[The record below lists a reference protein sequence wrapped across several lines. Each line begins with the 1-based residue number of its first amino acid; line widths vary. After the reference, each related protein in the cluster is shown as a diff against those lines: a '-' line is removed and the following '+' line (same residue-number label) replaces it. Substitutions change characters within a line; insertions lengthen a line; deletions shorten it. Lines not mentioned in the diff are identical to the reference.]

1 MKKLLFI
8 CTTTAIFAL
17 GCKSV
22 RPTDFTYLYDQ
33 LDTGLSARINT
44 DGYYTSARDCDTSF
58 FSVFMFYPDGLF
70 TIATTSNIDAV
81 TSCFSNGGNSK
92 ICQYPSW
99 GTYRIYGDTIKTQTI
114 VIEGMAASCIFRDYL
129 IGTDKSLT
137 NISDYVN
144 PKRSKLMYMQNY
156 PSFRNSSCPSMSQF
170 FHLPQKRDKSEC
182 PYLRKDWFYKKA
194 L

>member
-8 CTTTAIFAL
+8 CLITPVLVLSCI
-17 GCKSV
+17 SV
-22 RPTDFTYLYDQ
+22 KPSDFTYFYNQ
-33 LDTGLSARINT
+33 QDTGLSARINT
-44 DGYYTSARDCDTSF
+44 DGYYISARDCDTSF

-81 TSCFSNGGNSK
+81 TGCFSDGGNSK

-129 IGTDKSLT
+129 IGTDKNLT

-144 PKRSKLMYMQNY
+144 PERSKLMYMHNY
-156 PSFRNSSCPSMSQF
+156 PSFINSSCSSVSQF
-170 FHLPQKRDKSEC
+170 FYLPKRRDKSDC
-182 PYLRKDWFYKKA
+182 PYLKKDWFYKKK